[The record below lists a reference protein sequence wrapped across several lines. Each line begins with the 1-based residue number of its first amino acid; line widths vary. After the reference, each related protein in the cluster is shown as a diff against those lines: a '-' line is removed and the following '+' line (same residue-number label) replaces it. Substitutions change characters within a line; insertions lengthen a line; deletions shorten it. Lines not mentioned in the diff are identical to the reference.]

1 MSAIQILSKETLS
14 QKKYLLQNITFEKPD
29 NDGEFHNVQKEVYF
43 RPDTIA
49 VLMVDRENQRL
60 LLTRQ
65 FRLPTF
71 LNGNDSGYL
80 IETCAGTIDENETPE
95 QTVLREALEETGYE
109 IKDLEKIG
117 SGYLAPGGTTEFMH
131 LFIANYLSEPTH
143 SKYWGLKEEGE
154 SIELIEY
161 SFDEAR
167 QKLMAGAFR
176 DMKTMALLSRFFI
189 GEEKL

>member
-1 MSAIQILSKETLS
+1 MSTIQILSKQTLS
-14 QKKYLLQNITFEKPD
+14 QKKYLLQNISFEKPD
-29 NDGEFHNVQKEVYF
+29 SDGEFHTVQKEVYF
-43 RPDTIA
+43 RPDTVA
-49 VLMVDRENQRL
+49 VLLVDRENQQL
-60 LLTRQ
+60 LLTKQ

-95 QTVLREALEETGYE
+95 QTVREALEETGYE

-131 LFIANYLSEPTH
+131 LFIANYVSEATH

-154 SIELIEY
+154 SIELVEY
-161 SFDEAR
+161 SFDEAK

-176 DMKTMALLSRFFI
+176 DMKTMALLSRFFM
-189 GEEKL
+189 GLKEL